1 MKKYLPFITVITLI
15 YLIVELAFNARLL
28 DITSVKANTD
38 NIHSIEI
45 YGRIISGIA
54 LTLAVW
60 GIVAL
65 PIMDKKRVPV
75 FGQGI
80 ILFIISVPLMIGTY
94 LGEDH
99 LVNNIALHSTG
110 EERKQSVL
118 LNLMKTE
125 IASGKIQVSN
135 MDLSDKVI
143 QSPSGKTFIALLPFL
158 GLMDSHMTDKM
169 NIPVSQA
176 IHNIVSDEMGN
187 DVTFYNHKYKQAS
200 QDALDQYEVY
210 QNFTKEN
217 YKENV
222 EDLTG
227 KIVPPN
233 LTFEQFQMLP
243 KIQEKA
249 SKTLNIKPPVELNKI
264 FNEYQ
269 SLYKR
274 GFDEA
279 QSQIQDTLL
288 HTPDDYMGKNAQE
301 GIDAVKAIIA
311 PALAL
316 TLSVVGAFV
325 HIFKVSNYVT
335 SMMRVPFRKVGILLI
350 LFGGLG
356 YAFFVENSITQ
367 SHVYQ
372 TIESNANHSSKNRIA
387 LLFIKETI
395 HIQPYFYPVNEAIRS
410 ALHLSFE

>member
-15 YLIVELAFNARLL
+15 YLVVELAFNARLL
-28 DITSVKANTD
+28 DITSIQATPEH
-38 NIHSIEI
+38 IHSVEV
-45 YGRIISGIA
+45 YGRIISGVA

-60 GIVAL
+60 GIILL
-65 PIMDKKRVPV
+65 PIMNKKRIPML
-75 FGQGI
+75 GQGI

-94 LGEDH
+94 IGEDD
-99 LVNNIALHSTG
+99 LVNNIAIHSTG
-110 EERKQSVL
+110 QERKQAVL
-118 LNLMKTE
+118 LNMMKTE

-158 GLMDSHMTDKM
+158 GLMDPHMTEKM
-169 NIPVSQA
+169 DIPVSQA
-176 IHNIVSDEMGN
+176 IHNIVSGEMGN
-187 DVTFYNHKYKQAS
+187 DVSFYNHKYKTAS

-210 QNFTKEN
+210 QNFTKDN
-217 YKENV
+217 YKENI
-222 EDLTG
+222 EELTG
-227 KIVPPN
+227 KVVPPN
-233 LTFEQFQMLP
+233 LTFDQFQMLP

-249 SKTLNIKPPVELNKI
+249 VKTLNIKPPVQLNVTFK
-264 FNEYQ
+264 EYQ
-269 SLYKR
+269 PLYKR

-279 QSQIQDTLL
+279 QTRIQDTLL
-288 HTPDDYMGKNAQE
+288 HTSDDYEGKDAQE

-335 SMMRVPFRKVGILLI
+335 SMMRIPFRKIGILII
-350 LFGGLG
+350 LLTGLG
-356 YAFFVENSITQ
+356 YAFFIENPITEA
-367 SHVYQ
+367 HVYQ
-372 TIESNANHSSKNRIA
+372 TIESNANSSLKNRIA

-395 HIQPYFYPVNEAIRS
+395 HIQPYFYPANEVIRS
-410 ALHLSFE
+410 KLHLSFE